1 MTELEY
7 LKEKLADTKAELE
20 RAERNASFRNLA
32 ELTHGTYDAFVNAG
46 FNEEQAW
53 WFTGTLFQNGLG
65 K

>member
-7 LKEKLADTKAELE
+7 LKGKLADTEAELE
-20 RAERNASFRNLA
+20 RAERNASLQNLA
-32 ELTHGTYDAFVNAG
+32 EHSHDTYKAFINSG

-53 WFTGTLFQNGLG
+53 WFTGTLFQNGLC

>member
-7 LKEKLADTKAELE
+7 LKGKLADTEAELE
-20 RAERNASFRNLA
+20 RAERNASLQNLA
-32 ELTHGTYDAFVNAG
+32 EHSHDTYEAFINAG

-53 WFTGTLFQNGLG
+53 WFTGTLFQNGLH

>member
-7 LKEKLADTKAELE
+7 LKGKLADTKAEIE
-20 RAERNASFRNLA
+20 REEHKANLKNLA
-32 ELTHGTYDAFVNAG
+32 ELSHDTYEAFINAG

-53 WFTGTLFQNGLG
+53 WFTGTLFQNGLS